1 MKKILISM
9 LVILSFAGSAFAAAS
24 ALNSGEP
31 TALPGTEVRGGAD
44 STTAPLAPS
53 PLIKFSTGVFGQ
65 VNFTADTATKTSTG
79 YLVGTRHVNGS
90 KNFATAND
98 ITNIYWKQAAK
109 VATGALARA
118 AMIAEIGTDPTS
130 VVTFAAGQGWTSY

>member
-1 MKKILISM
+1 MKKILCSM

-24 ALNSGEP
+24 ALTSGEP
-31 TALPGTEVRGGAD
+31 TALSGSEVRGGAD
-44 STTAPLAPS
+44 ATTAPLAPS

-65 VNFTADTATKTSTG
+65 VNFDADTTTKTSAG
-79 YLVGTRHVNGS
+79 YLVGTRHLSGS

-109 VATGALARA
+109 VATGADARDK
-118 AMIAEIGTDPTS
+118 MITEIGTDPTS
-130 VVTFAAGQGWTSY
+130 AATFAAGEGWTSY